1 MRAASLDRLG
11 DEQLVLARA
20 ATSGRAAVTVHGGRE
35 HDLRQTLIALAAGH
49 GLGEHESPGEATLQ
63 VLRGSVRLTAGD
75 DQWEGRAG
83 DHVVIPPVRHDLWA
97 ADDAGVLLTVATRAD
112 RA

>member
-1 MRAASLDRLG
+1 MRGTSLDHLG
-11 DEQLVLARA
+11 DEQLELARSA
-20 ATSGRAAVTVHGGRE
+20 SSRRAAVTLHGGRE

-63 VLRGSVRLTAGD
+63 VLRGHVRLTAGD
-75 DQWEGRAG
+75 EQWDGRAG
-83 DHVVIPPVRHDLWA
+83 DHVVIPPARHDLWA
-97 ADDAGVLLTVATRAD
+97 ETDAVVLLTVATRGE

>member
-49 GLGEHESPGEATLQ
+49 G
-63 VLRGSVRLTAGD
+63 RG
-75 DQWEGRAG
+75 
-83 DHVVIPPVRHDLWA
+83 
-97 ADDAGVLLTVATRAD
+97 
-112 RA
+112 